1 MRLATKGTET
11 ENLFEILANKLPVGL
26 CIVQDGRFCYTNPT
40 FQNITGYR
48 EDELL
53 GRDSLELIVPE
64 DKERVREN
72 TIKMLKG
79 ERILPYQFRV
89 THKNGS
95 IKWIM
100 ESVVTI
106 RYSGRWATLGN
117 FIDITERNQAEEAL
131 QAERNKLQSLIDA
144 MTDAFNIID
153 RDYNVIYQ
161 NKLAKRLFG
170 DRMGEKCYLAFEGNK
185 NVCDG
190 CPVKEAFKYGE
201 SYTAERRIV
210 TPSGGVIFWENT
222 ANPIRDAEG
231 RVVSCLELASDV
243 TKRKQM
249 EETL

>member
-11 ENLFEILANKLPVGL
+11 ENLFEILANKSPVGL

-72 TIKMLKG
+72 TTKMLKG

-100 ESVVTI
+100 ELVVTI

-117 FIDITERNQAEEAL
+117 FIDITER
-131 QAERNKLQSLIDA
+131 
-144 MTDAFNIID
+144 
-153 RDYNVIYQ
+153 
-161 NKLAKRLFG
+161 
-170 DRMGEKCYLAFEGNK
+170 
-185 NVCDG
+185 
-190 CPVKEAFKYGE
+190 
-201 SYTAERRIV
+201 
-210 TPSGGVIFWENT
+210 
-222 ANPIRDAEG
+222 
-231 RVVSCLELASDV
+231 
-243 TKRKQM
+243 KQM